1 MLFPKIIILAQGG
14 THGDFLYNFC
24 QITSSAENFNK
35 ENKITSNGRVLESSI
50 FKRKNLKLYKKG
62 QKKELLLDELIGTQ
76 QIEICHIWYEEFINW
91 PSKFYYIN
99 FDDNLIEIIK
109 KMYLEKACNNNKNIA
124 IKNYKKY
131 LPDSIAKKITHD
143 NFDKIITMSY
153 KSIKKKYQRQPNI
166 KAINMVDLYSL
177 DKLID
182 ILKDMEIYNP
192 QKLAPLEIFH
202 TEWIE
207 KNHKWINIIKN
218 R

>member
-14 THGDFLYNFC
+14 THGDFLYKSC
-24 QITSSAENFNK
+24 QITISTGNLDK
-35 ENKITSNGRVLESSI
+35 ENKITSDGRVLESSI
-50 FKRKNLKLYKKG
+50 FKRKNLKLYEKG
-62 QKKELLLDELIGTQ
+62 QKKELLLNELTDVQ

-99 FDDNLIEIIK
+99 FDDTLIEIIK
-109 KMYLEKACNNNKNIA
+109 KMYLEKACNNDKNIA
-124 IKNYKKY
+124 TENYKKY

-143 NFDKIITMSY
+143 NFDEIITMSY
-153 KSIKKKYQRQPNI
+153 KSIKKKYQKQPNI

-192 QKLAPLEIFH
+192 QKLEQLEIFH
-202 TEWIE
+202 AEWIK

-218 R
+218 S

>member
-14 THGDFLYNFC
+14 THGDFLHNFC
-24 QITSSAENFNK
+24 KIMIYDQNSNK

-50 FKRKNLKLYKKG
+50 FKRKNLKLYEKG
-62 QKKELLLDELIGTQ
+62 QKKELLLNALTDAQ

-99 FDDNLIEIIK
+99 FDDTLIEIIK
-109 KMYLEKACNNNKNIA
+109 KMYLEKICNNDKNIA
-124 IKNYKKY
+124 TEYYKKY

-143 NFDKIITMSY
+143 NFDEIFTMSY
-153 KSIKKKYQRQPNI
+153 KSIKKKYQKQPNI

-192 QKLAPLEIFH
+192 QKLEQLETFH
-202 TEWIE
+202 AEWIG

-218 R
+218 S